1 MAPRTRPPELRMV
14 LLGKTG
20 VGKSASGNTILGS
33 KVFDS
38 QPAAC
43 SVSRQC
49 EKGSVTVRGRRLC
62 VIDTPGFFD
71 TQLPKDEFNLEI
83 AKCISL
89 GAPGPH
95 AFLLVMPVGRYTE
108 HERETVR
115 EIQEMFSEEA
125 WKYTIVLFTRGDELG
140 GESIEEFVRQN
151 PHLQELVDKCGGRCQ
166 AFSNENTGNRAQ
178 VRELLGKIDSMLEAR
193 GGGGC
198 CYTNEMYREAEAAIA
213 RETERRVRE
222 RQEEIRRE
230 EERIQRSE
238 AEMRRRESAVH
249 QQQERL
255 ERERERERR
264 EMEEERKRLER
275 AREELEQA
283 EAAMRGEQER
293 KAKERQE
300 EERHRLEAAIRER
313 EEEMSRRE
321 REMKEREEWQARERE
336 QEKRREEEERARL
349 NREWEE
355 LAEAKRECG
364 KRAREKAE
372 RCNDFIKKMLSVLAG
387 ALVGVGLGVMLGI
400 GAGVMAV
407 NMLAGTGLLNLKSA
421 AVVVGAAGVIGV
433 VGGGVAGGLIGAE
446 SDSSM
451 EAMTAVIE
459 RARKVFEMLAQSGG
473 LHGPFKMPA
482 IQPKKPQ

>member
-1 MAPRTRPPELRMV
+1 MAPCTRPPELRMV

-89 GAPGPH
+89 CAPGPH

-115 EIQEMFSEEA
+115 EIQEMFSEDA

-193 GGGGC
+193 GGGGGC
-198 CYTNEMYREAEAAIA
+198 CYTNEMYREAEAAIT

-222 RQEEIRRE
+222 AGGDTQGGGEDPAERSGDEAEGERGSPAAGKAGDGEVEGEEGDGGGE
-230 EERIQRSE
+230 EETGASQR
-238 AEMRRRESAVH
+238 
-249 QQQERL
+249 
-255 ERERERERR
+255 
-264 EMEEERKRLER
+264 
-275 AREELEQA
+275 
-283 EAAMRGEQER
+283 G
-293 KAKERQE
+293 
-300 EERHRLEAAIRER
+300 
-313 EEEMSRRE
+313 
-321 REMKEREEWQARERE
+321 
-336 QEKRREEEERARL
+336 
-349 NREWEE
+349 
-355 LAEAKRECG
+355 
-364 KRAREKAE
+364 
-372 RCNDFIKKMLSVLAG
+372 AG
-387 ALVGVGLGVMLGI
+387 AG
-400 GAGVMAV
+400 
-407 NMLAGTGLLNLKSA
+407 
-421 AVVVGAAGVIGV
+421 
-433 VGGGVAGGLIGAE
+433 
-446 SDSSM
+446 
-451 EAMTAVIE
+451 
-459 RARKVFEMLAQSGG
+459 
-473 LHGPFKMPA
+473 
-482 IQPKKPQ
+482 